1 MHHMLATFAIP
12 GAFLMSSS
20 IILHVTG
27 QTAAADPI
35 NIVRNGSFEAP
46 IVGLRNNI
54 PYFAEIEFADDW
66 TLDAGSI
73 DHTGEDFWQAADG
86 VQTVDLS
93 GHFQTGSIYQDLT
106 TTPGQRYRLRFAL
119 AGNPAKNSPPI
130 KNGVVSWGDD
140 EVGRFAFD
148 TTETS
153 FTDMGFIFLEFGVVA
168 VTDTTRLR
176 FTSLSDNA
184 WGPVIDD
191 VTVAAVAEP
200 ATLLLLGTGLLGLT
214 TSTRW
219 RGGARLQ
226 AESPPPGHATIRIRN
241 SSGGLKPSHQ

>member
-1 MHHMLATFAIP
+1 MHRTLVTFAIP

-20 IILHVTG
+20 IILHLTS

-35 NIVRNGSFEAP
+35 NIVRNGSFETP
-46 IVGLRNNI
+46 TVGLGNNI
-54 PYFAEIEFADDW
+54 PYFAAIEFADYW

-73 DHTGEDFWQAADG
+73 DHTGEGFWQAADG

-119 AGNPAKNSPPI
+119 AGNPAPDSPPI
-130 KNGVVSWGDD
+130 KNGVVSWGGD
-140 EVGRFAFD
+140 EVGRFTFD

-153 FTDMGFIFLEFGVVA
+153 YADMGFTYLEFRVVA
-168 VTDTTRLR
+168 VTETTRLR

-191 VTVAAVAEP
+191 VSVSAVPEP

-214 TSTRW
+214 IGTR
-219 RGGARLQ
+219 RRRGARTT
-226 AESPPPGHATIRIRN
+226 A
-241 SSGGLKPSHQ
+241 